1 MVLWW
6 WYKICCHYYCTPRF
20 NRRNNVNDKIF
31 IKTWQYIKSTIW
43 ALGNIWRHT
52 LTGLC
57 LKTRQK
63 LKRESTRE
71 CLADFSTRACP
82 PSFEKATET
91 IHDLQARR
99 QFSTDT
105 CLPTLPYLSRWQSLS
120 LISFCLPFTGPLLRD
135 RHNSVYHVTS
145 RYSSFVRNENGR
157 LNLKVRSS
165 IGWHLGKSRCPFHFI
180 ISSIT
185 WWFCQWMRIMK
196 ARAPPKRAILLILG
210 LRFSYGRKWNHIVY
224 NYTSLVIILVRKL
237 HARLSD

>member
-105 CLPTLPYLSRWQSLS
+105 CLPTLPYLSRWQSISLS
-120 LISFCLPFTGPLLRD
+120 RD
-135 RHNSVYHVTS
+135 QSV
-145 RYSSFVRNENGR
+145 FVFRSKWKNGR
-157 LNLKVRSS
+157 LNLKVGSS

-196 ARAPPKRAILLILG
+196 ARAPRKRAILLILG

>member
-6 WYKICCHYYCTPRF
+6 WYKICCHFYCIPRF

-71 CLADFSTRACP
+71 CLVDFSTFLRKGNRNNPWFA
-82 PSFEKATET
+82 SSTT
-91 IHDLQARR
+91 ILDRYLLTNSALLVSMTVSITYFILFTFYWAFTRG
-99 QFSTDT
+99 SPK
-105 CLPTLPYLSRWQSLS
+105 LSLSRDQS
-120 LISFCLPFTGPLLRD
+120 
-135 RHNSVYHVTS
+135 V
-145 RYSSFVRNENGR
+145 FVFRSKWKNGR
-157 LNLKVRSS
+157 LNLKVGSS

-185 WWFCQWMRIMK
+185 WWFC
-196 ARAPPKRAILLILG
+196 
-210 LRFSYGRKWNHIVY
+210 
-224 NYTSLVIILVRKL
+224 
-237 HARLSD
+237 